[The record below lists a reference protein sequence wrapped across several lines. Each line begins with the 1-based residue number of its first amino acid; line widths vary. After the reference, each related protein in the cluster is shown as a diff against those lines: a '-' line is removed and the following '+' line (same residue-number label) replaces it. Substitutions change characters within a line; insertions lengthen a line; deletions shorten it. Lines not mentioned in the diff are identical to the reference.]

1 MRTLKIGAR
10 GNDVIKLQILLNGY
24 LNPAIKIKNDGHFG
38 KQAMDAVKAFQK
50 KKGLTSDG
58 IVGSKTWS
66 ALSGNAKTHM
76 SIQNTTESAI
86 SAPWYDIAQA
96 EMGVKEI
103 LGANK
108 NNQRILDYHATT
120 TLGAK
125 TDEVP
130 WCSSFV
136 NWVTKQAGIEGTNNA
151 LANSWVDWGVDV
163 SVPKKGDIV
172 VIKRI
177 NKNSDSHNTGSST
190 GYHVGFYVTAN
201 KVAILL
207 LGGNQGNSVK
217 KSNFMLRSYEVVAYR
232 RPRTPILGAPL
243 RISSMLARM
252 A

>member
-1 MRTLKIGAR
+1 MQTLKVGAR

-38 KQAMDAVKAFQK
+38 KRTVDAVKAFQK

-58 IVGSKTWS
+58 IVGPNTWS
-66 ALSGNAKTHM
+66 AFSGNAKTQL
-76 SIQNTTESAI
+76 STQNTSESAI
-86 SAPWYDIAQA
+86 NAPWYDIAQA

-103 LGANK
+103 LGVNK

-120 TLGAK
+120 KLGAK

-130 WCSSFV
+130 WCSSFI
-136 NWVTKQAGIEGTNNA
+136 NWVMNQAGFEGTNNA
-151 LANSWVDWGVDV
+151 LAKSWADWGMDV
-163 SVPKKGDIV
+163 SVPTKGDIV

-177 NKNSDSHNTGSST
+177 NKGSDSKTGSST
-190 GYHVGFYVTAN
+190 GYHVGFFVTAN
-201 KVAILL
+201 KVVISL

-232 RPRTPILGAPL
+232 RPRTRILGVPL
-243 RISSMLARM
+243 HTSSMLARI